1 MKFKVRINNKETKKQ
16 LEEMFEK
23 NGFEITEEADL
34 IITEEDPVIDI
45 LIGRIDEV
53 YYPIKTES
61 IILIESFGH
70 DIFCVTEEGKFKIK
84 EKLKYLEYTLDS
96 NQFIRINKSMIIN
109 KNKIKSMSTTVG
121 LKFKIILVQNK
132 VVYVNRTYYY
142 IFKEFIGIWGEDNGK
157 IYIDFN
163 CVYCK
168 YNNNNIFYL

>member
-1 MKFKVRINNKETKKQ
+1 MKFKVRISNKETKKQ

-142 IFKEFIGIWGEDNGK
+142 IFKEFIGI
-157 IYIDFN
+157 
-163 CVYCK
+163 
-168 YNNNNIFYL
+168 

>member
-142 IFKEFIGIWGEDNGK
+142 IFKEFIGI
-157 IYIDFN
+157 
-163 CVYCK
+163 
-168 YNNNNIFYL
+168 

>member
-1 MKFKVRINNKETKKQ
+1 MRGGNKMKFKVRINNKETKKQ

-142 IFKEFIGIWGEDNGK
+142 IFKEFIGI
-157 IYIDFN
+157 
-163 CVYCK
+163 
-168 YNNNNIFYL
+168 

>member
-1 MKFKVRINNKETKKQ
+1 MRGGNKMKFKVRISNKETKKQ

-142 IFKEFIGIWGEDNGK
+142 IFKEFIGI
-157 IYIDFN
+157 
-163 CVYCK
+163 
-168 YNNNNIFYL
+168 